1 MNILLVLILI
11 AILISTPI
19 GRGLLHGVFVSAVW
33 LVLVLAGLAFFI
45 YALA

>member
-33 LVLVLAGLAFFI
+33 LVLAGLAFFI